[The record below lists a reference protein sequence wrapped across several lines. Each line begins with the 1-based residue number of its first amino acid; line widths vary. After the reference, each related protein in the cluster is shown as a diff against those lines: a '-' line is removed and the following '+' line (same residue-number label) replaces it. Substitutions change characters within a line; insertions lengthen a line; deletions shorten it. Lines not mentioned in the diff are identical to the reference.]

1 MMKLINDVDYEL
13 FCYANLPNFKMKND
27 VVYGIKVNDKYIA
40 INRPERV
47 KSIDLADGSIL
58 NSTYSLSNTM
68 IVYNNDENI
77 MNSYII
83 TAQIINGVKLNSSYL
98 YELDMTQSVL
108 FISIAPYG
116 IPVRI
121 NKVSID
127 RFDLSGTMPIDN
139 EYTLEQL
146 PLVTLSAEGIY
157 KERLM
162 DLQVG
167 FTFNDKMNRLIDRS
181 VSTPYIGRNKFF
193 MKVPDN
199 IILHPGETLTFNLG
213 DDFVNYIHNVY
224 DVIYDSS
231 YPINA
236 FGTKS
241 VLVKINNI
249 CFAAFG
255 KNDDGSYNDTII
267 GATTL
272 PTIMLKCENGF
283 TIYERTTGSRLA
295 MSIMDDGRIDLNNIG
310 TDSIVIP
317 QFTDS
322 SLGNDKLSKY
332 NFMYFEVNLFNHNTI
347 SRNDYGFMVSRPNFN
362 FWKETSLNYYNASAS
377 YKSLL
382 CDECVWYD
390 NTHNVFA
397 VHVDFDR
404 LTCIGNRESLSC
416 DIQQLY
422 IKEPQDTCYRLVYVT
437 NSYYDSYMNDY
448 EDANMTYIGNV
459 NNNRLTNGFD
469 ITLIGQDAIK
479 NLKYG
484 QQYNF
489 SIKVVDINGNS
500 DIHHYKIIP
509 TNEIPPVTSEDQSF
523 PND

>member
-1 MMKLINDVDYEL
+1 MIKLIDGLEYEL
-13 FCYANLPNFKMKND
+13 FAYANLSNFKMKND
-27 VVYGIKVNDKYIA
+27 VTYGIKINDKYIA
-40 INRPERV
+40 INRPVQV

-68 IVYNNDENI
+68 QIYTNADI
-77 MNSYII
+77 MDYYFI
-83 TAQIINGVKLNSSYL
+83 TVQIINGVKLNSSYL

-116 IPVRI
+116 NSVLTI

-162 DLQVG
+162 DLQIG

-181 VSTPYIGRNKFF
+181 VSTPYIARNKFF
-193 MKVPDN
+193 IKLSND
-199 IILHPGETLTFNLG
+199 IRLDPGETLTFDLG
-213 DDFVNYIHNVY
+213 YDFVKYINNPY
-224 DVIYDSS
+224 EEIYDSDYS
-231 YPINA
+231 INA
-236 FGTKS
+236 LGTKS

-249 CFAAFG
+249 CFAIFG
-255 KNDDGSYNDTII
+255 KNDDGTYNDTIV
-267 GATTL
+267 GTTTL
-272 PTIMLKCENGF
+272 PSIMLKCGNGF
-283 TIYERTTGSRLA
+283 TIYERTEGSRLA
-295 MSIMDDGRIDLNNIG
+295 MSIMDDGRVDLNNIG

-322 SLGNDKLSKY
+322 SLDSSKLSKY
-332 NFMYFEVNLFNHNTI
+332 NFIYFEVNLFNHNTI

-390 NTHNVFA
+390 NTQNVFA

-404 LTCIGNRESLSC
+404 LAYLGNREYMSC

-422 IKEPQDTCYRLVYVT
+422 IKEPHDKCYRLVYT
-437 NSYYDSYMNDY
+437 TDSYYYSYNMDSENGI
-448 EDANMTYIGNV
+448 ANISNKNV
-459 NNNRLTNGFD
+459 NRLTNGFD
-469 ITLIGQDAIK
+469 IVLIGQDAIK

-489 SIKVVDINGNS
+489 SVKVVDINGNS

-509 TNEIPPVTSEDQSF
+509 TNEMPPVTTEEQRLPKD
-523 PND
+523 

>member
-1 MMKLINDVDYEL
+1 MIKLRDDEVYDL
-13 FCYANLPNFKMKND
+13 FYYANLSNFKMKND
-27 VVYGIKVNDKYIA
+27 VIYGIKVNDKYIA
-40 INRPERV
+40 INRPV
-47 KSIDLADGSIL
+47 KVNSIDLADGSIL

-68 IVYNNDENI
+68 KIYNDIND
-77 MNSYII
+77 I
-83 TAQIINGVKLNSSYL
+83 TDYYVITVQIINGVKLNSSYL

-108 FISIAPYG
+108 FISIASDNVVPN
-116 IPVRI
+116 VD
-121 NKVSID
+121 KVSID

-167 FTFNDKMNRLIDRS
+167 FTFNDKMSRLIDRS
-181 VSTPYIGRNKFF
+181 VSTPYIGRNKFYIRLSDDIF
-193 MKVPDN
+193 
-199 IILHPGETLTFNLG
+199 IYPGETFTFDLG
-213 DDFVNYIHNVY
+213 DDFVSYINNSY
-224 DVIYDSS
+224 DAIYGPGH
-231 YPINA
+231 PINA
-236 FGTKS
+236 LGTKS
-241 VLVKINNI
+241 VLVKINYI
-249 CFAAFG
+249 DFATLAE
-255 KNDDGSYNDTII
+255 KDDIDDRLNSVSES
-267 GATTL
+267 TTL
-272 PTIMLKCENGF
+272 PSIMLKCENGF
-283 TIYERTTGSRLA
+283 TIYERTEGSKLA
-295 MSIMDDGRIDLNNIG
+295 ISIMDDGRVDLNNIG
-310 TDSIVIP
+310 TDLISIP
-317 QFTDS
+317 QFTDY
-322 SLGNDKLSKY
+322 SLDKGNLSRY
-332 NFMYFEVNLFNHNTI
+332 NFMYFEVNMFKHNTI

-390 NTHNVFA
+390 NTNNVFD

-404 LTCIGNRESLSC
+404 LTYLSDRESMSC

-422 IKEPQDTCYRLVYVT
+422 IKEPHDKCYRLVYT
-437 NSYYDSYMNDY
+437 TDSYYNSYTMKDDTIITDTEN
-448 EDANMTYIGNV
+448 EDIS
-459 NNNRLTNGFD
+459 RLTNGFD

-479 NLKYG
+479 NLQYG

-509 TNEIPPVTSEDQSF
+509 TSEMPPVTTEEQRL
-523 PND
+523 PNS

>member
-1 MMKLINDVDYEL
+1 MIKLMDGLEYEL
-13 FCYANLPNFKMKND
+13 FYYANLSNFKMKND

-40 INRPERV
+40 INRPVQV

-58 NSTYSLSNTM
+58 NSTYSLSNTIM
-68 IVYNNDENI
+68 MNNDDDNA
-77 MNSYII
+77 MNKYII
-83 TAQIINGVKLNSSYL
+83 TVQLINGVKLNSSYL

-108 FISIAPYG
+108 FISIVPYG
-116 IPVRI
+116 PPPTID
-121 NKVSID
+121 KVSID

-157 KERLM
+157 KERLL

-167 FTFNDKMNRLIDRS
+167 FTFNDKVSRLIDRS
-181 VSTPYIGRNKFF
+181 VSTPDIGRNKFF
-193 MKVPDN
+193 IKLLGD
-199 IILHPGETLTFNLG
+199 IILHPGETLTFDLG
-213 DDFVNYIHNVY
+213 TDFVKCINNSY

-236 FGTKS
+236 LGTKS

-249 CFAAFG
+249 CFAIFG
-255 KNDDGSYNDTII
+255 KNDDGAYNDTIV

-272 PTIMLKCENGF
+272 PSIMLKCGNGF
-283 TIYERTTGSRLA
+283 TIYERTEGSRLA
-295 MSIMDDGRIDLNNIG
+295 MSIMDDGRVDLNNIG

-317 QFTDS
+317 QFTDP

-404 LTCIGNRESLSC
+404 LTYFPYREYMSC
-416 DIQQLY
+416 DIQQIY
-422 IKEPQDTCYRLVYVT
+422 IKEPHDKCYRLVYT
-437 NSYYDSYMNDY
+437 TDSYYDSYN
-448 EDANMTYIGNV
+448 TYGDTTISNIGSDDV
-459 NNNRLTNGFD
+459 NRMTNGLN
-469 ITLIGQDAIK
+469 IKLIGQDTIK

-489 SIKVVDINGNS
+489 SIKIVDINGNS

-509 TNEIPPVTSEDQSF
+509 TNEMPPVTSEEQRL
-523 PND
+523 PNN

>member
-1 MMKLINDVDYEL
+1 MIKLKDGVDYEI
-13 FCYANLPNFKMKND
+13 FCYANLSNFKMKND

-40 INRPERV
+40 INRPVQV

-58 NSTYSLSNTM
+58 NSTYSLSNTIM
-68 IVYNNDENI
+68 MNDD
-77 MNSYII
+77 SGDKYAI
-83 TAQIINGVKLNSSYL
+83 TVQLINGVKLNSSYL

-108 FISIAPYG
+108 FISIAPYDAQ
-116 IPVRI
+116 PTI

-193 MKVPDN
+193 IRLLDDT
-199 IILHPGETLTFNLG
+199 ILHPGETLTFDLG
-213 DDFVNYIHNVY
+213 YDFVKYINNQY
-224 DVIYDSS
+224 EEIYDSD

-236 FGTKS
+236 LGTKS

-249 CFAAFG
+249 CFAIFG
-255 KNDDGSYNDTII
+255 KNDDGTYNDTIV

-272 PTIMLKCENGF
+272 PSIMLKCGNGF
-283 TIYERTTGSRLA
+283 TIYERTEGSRLA
-295 MSIMDDGRIDLNNIG
+295 MSIMDDGRVDLNNIG

-390 NTHNVFA
+390 NTHNAFA

-404 LTCIGNRESLSC
+404 LTYFPYRQYMSC
-416 DIQQLY
+416 DIQQIY
-422 IKEPQDTCYRLVYVT
+422 IKEPHDKCYRLVYT
-437 NSYYDSYMNDY
+437 TDLYYDSYNTEGETDISS
-448 EDANMTYIGNV
+448 IGNDNV
-459 NNNRLTNGFD
+459 NRMTNGFN

-509 TNEIPPVTSEDQSF
+509 TNEIPPVTSEEQRLPAD
-523 PND
+523 

>member
-1 MMKLINDVDYEL
+1 MIKLMDDVDYEI
-13 FCYANLPNFKMKND
+13 FCYANLANFKMKND
-27 VVYGIKVNDKYIA
+27 VVYGIKVNDKYIT
-40 INRPERV
+40 INRPVQV

-58 NSTYSLSNTM
+58 NSTYSLSNT
-68 IVYNNDENI
+68 II
-77 MNSYII
+77 MNDDSGDKYAI
-83 TAQIINGVKLNSSYL
+83 TVQIINGVKLNSSYL

-108 FISIAPYG
+108 FISIAPYDSTP
-116 IPVRI
+116 II

-157 KERLM
+157 KERLL

-193 MKVPDN
+193 IRILGD
-199 IILHPGETLTFNLG
+199 IILHPDETLTFDLG
-213 DDFVNYIHNVY
+213 YDFVKYINNPY
-224 DVIYDSS
+224 DEIYDSD

-236 FGTKS
+236 LGTKS

-249 CFAAFG
+249 CFAIFD
-255 KNDDGSYNDTII
+255 KNDDGTYNDTIV

-272 PTIMLKCENGF
+272 PSIMLKCENGF
-283 TIYERTTGSRLA
+283 TIYERTEGSKLA
-295 MSIMDDGRIDLNNIG
+295 MSIMDDGRVDLNNIG
-310 TDSIVIP
+310 TDSILIP

-322 SLGNDKLSKY
+322 SLDNGKLSKY

-377 YKSLL
+377 YKSLV

-404 LTCIGNRESLSC
+404 LAYLGNRDYMSC

-422 IKEPQDTCYRLVYVT
+422 IKEPHDKCYRLVYT
-437 NSYYDSYMNDY
+437 TDSYYDSY
-448 EDANMTYIGNV
+448 NMDGDNGISYIDNI
-459 NNNRLTNGFD
+459 NINRLTNGFD
-469 ITLIGQDAIK
+469 IKLIGQDEIK

-509 TNEIPPVTSEDQSF
+509 TNEMPPVTSEEQKLPKS
-523 PND
+523 